1 MVVCSNA
8 VTERGCEWERVFMIH
23 LYTIQ
28 ALVLSLPDLFEYFF
42 VFVFAWIVYLRQTKN
57 VVVVFSHVGRE
68 QKRPLLKV
76 GALSEGP
83 ELVFEYSFEEGNICK
98 YHIGNIKHQ
107 SGVIVRTQELVLRT
121 KPVKLQ
127 GI

>member
-1 MVVCSNA
+1 M
-8 VTERGCEWERVFMIH
+8 
-23 LYTIQ
+23 YTIQ
-28 ALVLSLPDLFEYFF
+28 ALGLSLPDFFEYFF
-42 VFVFAWIVYLRQTKN
+42 VFVFARVVYLRQTKN
-57 VVVVFSHVGRE
+57 VAVVFSHVGRE

-98 YHIGNIKHQ
+98 YHILGNIKYK
-107 SGVIVRTQELVLRT
+107 SGVIVRAQELVFRL
-121 KPVKLQ
+121 KPVNLH

>member
-1 MVVCSNA
+1 
-8 VTERGCEWERVFMIH
+8 MIH

-28 ALVLSLPDLFEYFF
+28 ALVMSLPGLFEYFF
-42 VFVFAWIVYLRQTKN
+42 VFGFAGIVYLRQTKN

-98 YHIGNIKHQ
+98 YHILGNIKYK
-107 SGVIVRTQELVLRT
+107 SGVIVRTQELVFRT
-121 KPVKLQ
+121 
-127 GI
+127 

>member
-1 MVVCSNA
+1 
-8 VTERGCEWERVFMIH
+8 MIH

-28 ALVLSLPDLFEYFF
+28 ALVMSLPGLFEYFF
-42 VFVFAWIVYLRQTKN
+42 VLVFALIVYLRQTKN

-98 YHIGNIKHQ
+98 YHIGNIKY
-107 SGVIVRTQELVLRT
+107 
-121 KPVKLQ
+121 
-127 GI
+127 

>member
-8 VTERGCEWERVFMIH
+8 VTERGCEWERVFTIH
-23 LYTIQ
+23 LCTIQ
-28 ALVLSLPDLFEYFF
+28 ALVMSLNIILYLFLQKTCINDTFVYNTSSCLVFAGLFEYFF
-42 VFVFAWIVYLRQTKN
+42 VFVFAGIVYLRQTKN

-83 ELVFEYSFEEGNICK
+83 ELIFEY
-98 YHIGNIKHQ
+98 
-107 SGVIVRTQELVLRT
+107 
-121 KPVKLQ
+121 
-127 GI
+127 